1 MRLVISAGGLSGAQ
15 RRSRSGR
22 RCRDRAQCAGI
33 LKVDLEDIEAEVEA
47 ASEAVNVAVAA
58 ALTPVVREMLE
69 EAKHFRAEF
78 LARKYALDV
87 MRARWGR

>member
-1 MRLVISAGGLSGAQ
+1 M
-15 RRSRSGR
+15 
-22 RCRDRAQCAGI
+22 
-33 LKVDLEDIEAEVEA
+33 DLEDIEAEVEA

-69 EAKHFRAEF
+69 EAEHFRAEF

-87 MRARWGR
+87 MCARWGSLSELGRAIERLWIATRVR